1 MAILFGFVAIPL
13 VALKFGIEMKW
24 ILLYL
29 AIICAGMAAS
39 D

>member
-1 MAILFGFVAIPL
+1 MAVVIGFVAIPL
-13 VALKFGIEMKW
+13 VALKLGIELKW
-24 ILLYL
+24 ILLYI